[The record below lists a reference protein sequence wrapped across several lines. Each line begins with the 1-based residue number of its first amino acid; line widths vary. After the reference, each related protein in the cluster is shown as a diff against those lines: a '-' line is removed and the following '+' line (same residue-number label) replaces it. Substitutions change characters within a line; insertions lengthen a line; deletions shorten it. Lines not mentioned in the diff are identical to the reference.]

1 MSLAIVEFVPKH
13 LEKAIDL
20 ARHIATFGQ
29 FEFEPNYIRMRITD
43 PGKAVHLDLILTP
56 DTMKVDK
63 LFNFGINL
71 QMFYKLLKT
80 LDNDQSVEI
89 EADESVMKI
98 NQGSHYHTLIS
109 QDIPLLRPEILDFT
123 GPKITLPTKLF
134 QRYIRA
140 LGNVAPAIEINY
152 VPKSDTL
159 FLESVNSM
167 YRTLFSVDTGV
178 TPNDYLTEEYR
189 RTFMAKFLEMA
200 INPSLS
206 DKIELTFGESLM
218 VGYEQKNLSVLVTVT
233 GYTEG

>member
-1 MSLAIVEFVPKH
+1 MSKVFVEFTPKH

-29 FEFEPNYIRMRITD
+29 LEISPAYIRMRIVD
-43 PGKAVHLDLILTP
+43 PGKVVHLDMILTP
-56 DTMKVDK
+56 DVIKVESDIT
-63 LFNFGINL
+63 FGINL

-80 LDNDQSVEI
+80 LDNDQAVEI

-109 QDIPLLRPEILDFT
+109 QDIPFPSPAIMDFT
-123 GPKITLPTKLF
+123 GPKVTLPTKLF
-134 QRYIRA
+134 QRYVRA

-189 RTFMAKFLEMA
+189 RTFIAKFLEMG
-200 INPSLS
+200 INPSLA
-206 DKIELTFGESLM
+206 DKIDLTFGEALM
-218 VGYEQKNLSVLVTVT
+218 LTYEQNNLSVLVTVA